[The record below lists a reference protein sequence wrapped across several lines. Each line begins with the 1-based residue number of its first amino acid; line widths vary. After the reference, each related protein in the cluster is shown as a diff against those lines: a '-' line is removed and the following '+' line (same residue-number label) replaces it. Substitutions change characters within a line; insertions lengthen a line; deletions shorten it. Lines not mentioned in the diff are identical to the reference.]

1 MIPSI
6 SLNINLRSETS
17 FIEHR
22 VSSLS
27 KESCFQAQFLHK
39 LFGGKE
45 GIDSAKSCLR
55 EDRLSNTKSL
65 TQVIREKISDFSFLD
80 SELIKEDP
88 LMGLL
93 ALMIN
98 ENPLEDNLRD
108 VAAERYLSTHPEDT
122 RFEKAYAY
130 LRSPHILIAHLL
142 IVSEEWQCSNPTNC
156 SFYDEQL
163 AGLFQGTVAFDKGD
177 RITQEELIKIQAFEG
192 ENQFPIFN
200 CLEQQGSD
208 YLVKDWCST
217 PVMCPNTG
225 LDDLFIKSRR
235 EYQKRIVNEYLQ
247 DLKETSKKLSIS
259 YNIPSDQT
267 AVVAVIGPYGSGKS
281 HFTQQRFLGEKIT
294 SFGLDEINGRLSL
307 SGRKQDHH
315 FEAMM
320 LHRHLV
326 SEISSIPVLYTET
339 AATDEYRFNRLV
351 SDFASRDRIIIQ
363 EIANKGSTS
372 MDQFVSREGP
382 IDLSRL
388 GAAQA
393 SANDAQRFRA
403 QRIKSCEKNPKIS
416 YTLYC
421 NQKQGFI
428 RVATIE
434 DGDFRING
442 GYENLY
448 FQLCPPPENLTSG

>member
-1 MIPSI
+1 MIPLI
-6 SLNINLRSETS
+6 SLNTNLRSEIS
-17 FIEHR
+17 VIEDE

-39 LFGGKE
+39 LFNGKE

-65 TQVIREKISDFSFLD
+65 TQVIREKISDFSFVD
-80 SELIKEDP
+80 KEDP
-88 LMGLL
+88 LMALL
-93 ALMIN
+93 ILMIN
-98 ENPLEDNLRD
+98 ENPSEDHFRD
-108 VAAERYLSTHPEDT
+108 LAAETYIADHPEDT

-163 AGLFQGTVAFDKGD
+163 AGLFLGTVAFDKGD
-177 RITQEELIKIQAFEG
+177 RITQEELIKIQAFEE
-192 ENQFPIFN
+192 ENPRFPIFN
-200 CLEQQGSD
+200 RLEQQGSD

-235 EYQKRIVNEYLQ
+235 EYQKRIVTEYLQ

-259 YNIPSDQT
+259 YDIPSDQT

-363 EIANKGSTS
+363 EIANKGSNS

-382 IDLSRL
+382 TDLSRL
-388 GAAQA
+388 GAAQV

-434 DGDFRING
+434 DGNFLIDE

-448 FQLCPPPENLTSG
+448 FYLCPSPENLTSG